1 MAENEYDSSRAAIQ
15 AQFDVFE
22 CVARKAKTLDPKWND
37 AIPYNSDDSR
47 TCSEILPNKMHV
59 SHPGSKS
66 IKSPTSWEVKAAVLS
81 NTSMSLAQP
90 ES

>member
-1 MAENEYDSSRAAIQ
+1 
-15 AQFDVFE
+15 
-22 CVARKAKTLDPKWND
+22 
-37 AIPYNSDDSR
+37 
-47 TCSEILPNKMHV
+47 MHV